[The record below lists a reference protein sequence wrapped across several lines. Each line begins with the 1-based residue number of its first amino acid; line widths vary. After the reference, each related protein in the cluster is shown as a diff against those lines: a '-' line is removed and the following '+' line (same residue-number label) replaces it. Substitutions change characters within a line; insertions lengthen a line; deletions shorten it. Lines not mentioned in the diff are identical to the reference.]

1 MKSNKNTIL
10 VSYWSKAF
18 STDIV
23 LAYSDITIDY
33 KTELGALGAA
43 RLLLSTGVEARRKI
57 RLLESPQ
64 YLET

>member
-1 MKSNKNTIL
+1 ML
-10 VSYWSKAF
+10 
-18 STDIV
+18 
-23 LAYSDITIDY
+23 LADSDITIDY
-33 KTELGALGAA
+33 KTELGALGVA